1 MSSENIPNEAYQS
14 VATTD
19 DVVVEDKHE
28 VTDPSSP
35 AKAPELAWKNLN
47 FFLGEKKI
55 LSDSWGKVNAGQIC
69 AILGPSGAGKS
80 SLLNVL
86 AGRSSSVDNIV
97 IEGQIKVDGQ
107 TINPVA
113 FRRNIAYVMQDDA
126 LIPTATPREALL
138 FSAIMRLPASHSKEK
153 IRTMVEN
160 LLTELGLQGCS
171 NVMIGGGMMVGISG
185 GQHGKVFYQGACKEA
200 TSYFLSKGYPCPTN
214 HNPAD
219 FIMMLCQ
226 RMSEEEATVKGL
238 FIDAPDDHLVE
249 NSDDKL
255 SSVRI
260 GGEADFK
267 VEHSFT
273 RQVME
278 LTIREAVGTV
288 RNYHGL
294 IARFGI
300 TIFIY
305 LLFGLIFMNTG
316 NKDNGNATSLNNHFG
331 DSALAYFISKV
342 LVEAPLTFSQQLVAY
357 LLGYFM
363 MGLQG
368 SYIYFVLTAWA
379 MGMCASSVAVMCG
392 CLVFVLLVD

>member
-1 MSSENIPNEAYQS
+1 M
-14 VATTD
+14 
-19 DVVVEDKHE
+19 
-28 VTDPSSP
+28 
-35 AKAPELAWKNLN
+35 
-47 FFLGEKKI
+47 
-55 LSDSWGKVNAGQIC
+55 
-69 AILGPSGAGKS
+69 
-80 SLLNVL
+80 
-86 AGRSSSVDNIV
+86 DNIV

-107 TINPVA
+107 TINPVT

-153 IRTMVEN
+153 IRAMVED

-185 GQHGKVFYQGACKEA
+185 GQRKRTSIGVELVTQPVLLFLDEPTSGLDSNTAFTIVHLLKTVVKRGCTILCTIHQPSSEIFFLFDSVIFLKDGRVFYQGACKEA
-200 TSYFLSKGYPCPTN
+200 TSYFLSKGYPCPAN

-226 RMSEEEATVKGL
+226 RMTEEEATVKGL
-238 FIDAPDDHLVE
+238 FIPVPEDHLVD
-249 NSDDKL
+249 NDDDKL

-260 GGEADFK
+260 SGEADFK
-267 VEHSFT
+267 VQHSFT

-305 LLFGLIFMNTG
+305 LLFGLIFMNAG
-316 NKDNGNATSLNNHFG
+316 KKDNGNASSLTNHFG
-331 DSALAYFISKV
+331 GMTECLMGSMSASAQ
-342 LVEAPLTFSQQLVAY
+342 P
-357 LLGYFM
+357 
-363 MGLQG
+363 
-368 SYIYFVLTAWA
+368 
-379 MGMCASSVAVMCG
+379 
-392 CLVFVLLVD
+392 VLLSFPFERPIFMREYATGTCEYINNNTLMM